1 MPTHI
6 PSCPACEHPA
16 SPKLLF
22 WGLHKPFDCRG
33 CGRLLV
39 VPKAGTATL
48 AITAY
53 LVYFKFKQGMTG
65 TQEFG
70 LILAISAVILI
81 LSWIAMRP
89 KLAKPESDD

>member
-1 MPTHI
+1 M
-6 PSCPACEHPA
+6 
-16 SPKLLF
+16 
-22 WGLHKPFDCRG
+22 
-33 CGRLLV
+33 
-39 VPKAGTATL
+39 